1 MKTLTFLSVFWGLNF
16 YSVQAFSNDHAGM
29 VQAEF
34 SKTKSEFQ
42 ANFNQLKKSLR
53 DLETQKSKAVR
64 EAKAQAVK
72 DQEGIKNFK
81 TYDVLISSR
90 YVDKDGK
97 YLSSLEVSQKDHENL
112 NQLFQT
118 YLKANP
124 LSGKL
129 SAGHARRYIAWA
141 MDRLKELSQYNAEPS
156 EENNPE
162 LEILARMSSEA
173 EGRLATV
180 VELAGRLGVKLD
192 EASALAE
199 MGKDPIQNSDRVP
212 ASVK

>member
-1 MKTLTFLSVFWGLNF
+1 MKTLTFLSILWGLNL

-34 SKTKSEFQ
+34 SKTKSDFQ

-53 DLETQKSKAVR
+53 DLEMQKSRAVR

-81 TYDVLISSR
+81 TYDVLVSSR

-97 YLSSLEVSQKDHENL
+97 YQSSLEVSQKDHENL

-173 EGRLATV
+173 ESRLATV